1 MSKYSFL
8 CPNGTIFN
16 QNYFICDWWFNFD
29 CAEAADLYSLND
41 DIAAERDAAS
51 GALDSYGAATEAKA
65 SYGGPVEE
73 VARDSY
79 DAPAEYSADYSADY
93 VEADAGYAAPA
104 VAHAGVYAAP
114 AAAIAVNPYAYANAY
129 PAAEPYIHQEILAEP
144 YIHDASGEVAPAA
157 EPYIHQE
164 ILAEPYIHQEPI
176 AAPVA
181 VAAAP
186 VAYAAAPVAYA
197 AAAPVAAATYAAAA
211 PVATATYGYTTPIAT
226 AAYAPAA
233 YSGYYAAAP
242 AVAIAKH
249 H

>member
-1 MSKYSFL
+1 MGVQSCEESTVAVQFTMKAFVAVLSCLAVAAAKPSLVAQAPLAYNYGY
-8 CPNGTIFN
+8 NGLINTA
-16 QNYFICDWWFNFD
+16 Y
-29 CAEAADLYSLND
+29 
-41 DIAAERDAAS
+41 
-51 GALDSYGAATEAKA
+51 
-65 SYGGPVEE
+65 
-73 VARDSY
+73 
-79 DAPAEYSADYSADY
+79 
-93 VEADAGYAAPA
+93 AGYAAPA

-144 YIHDASGEVAPAA
+144 YIH
-157 EPYIHQE
+157 QE

-197 AAAPVAAATYAAAA
+197 AAALWLLPPTPPAA

-233 YSGYYAAAP
+233 YSG
-242 AVAIAKH
+242 
-249 H
+249 

>member
-1 MSKYSFL
+1 MGVQSCEESTVAVQFTMKAFVAVLSCLAVAAAKPSLVAQAPLAYNYGY
-8 CPNGTIFN
+8 NGLINTA
-16 QNYFICDWWFNFD
+16 Y
-29 CAEAADLYSLND
+29 
-41 DIAAERDAAS
+41 
-51 GALDSYGAATEAKA
+51 
-65 SYGGPVEE
+65 
-73 VARDSY
+73 
-79 DAPAEYSADYSADY
+79 
-93 VEADAGYAAPA
+93 AGYAAPA

-114 AAAIAVNPYAYANAY
+114 IAVNPYAYANAY
-129 PAAEPYIHQEILAEP
+129 
-144 YIHDASGEVAPAA
+144 PAA

-242 AVAIAKH
+242 AVAVAKH